1 MFDIRDFG
9 RLGFSALY
17 NGPMYEMHVLAKA
30 RTIEH
35 FRSGCRGMYEG
46 IWMTSTTQTVILQKT
61 VRSLE
66 ANSFE
71 VKVADD
77 AEEATR
83 LVLSMIPKGAS
94 VGIGDSATIRQIGL
108 LEALAKRRV
117 KVVNPFSKELSTD
130 PRKRAIAKRVRMLRK
145 ALVTDVFITSSNAI
159 TMDGKLVNIDAVGNR
174 VAAMIFGPK
183 RTIIIVGVNKLVENV
198 DAAIHR
204 IKNTIA
210 PTHTR
215 TKKITTPCAAT
226 GECSDCHSPDR
237 ICSVTSIIER
247 RPWRS
252 TVMIVIVKADF
263 GLSYDPTWEQ
273 ARKDRILSAY
283 QASTWRFPKST
294 LRLSKA

>member
-1 MFDIRDFG
+1 
-9 RLGFSALY
+9 
-17 NGPMYEMHVLAKA
+17 
-30 RTIEH
+30 
-35 FRSGCRGMYEG
+35 MYEG
-46 IWMTSTTQTVILQKT
+46 IWMTSTSESVILQKT

-71 VKVADD
+71 VKVAND

-83 LVLSMIPKGAS
+83 LVLGMIPKGAS

-108 LEALAKRRV
+108 LEPLRKRRV
-117 KVVNPFSKELSTD
+117 RVANPFSKELSTD
-130 PRKRAIAKRVRMLRK
+130 PRKHVIAKRVRMLRK
-145 ALVTDVFITSSNAI
+145 ALVTDVFITSSNAV

-215 TKKITTPCAAT
+215 TKKIATPCAAT
-226 GECSDCHSPDR
+226 GECSDCHSHDR

-252 TVMIVIVKADF
+252 TVIVVIVKADL
-263 GLSYDPTWEQ
+263 GLSYDPAWDQ

-283 QASTWRFPKST
+283 RASTWTFPKST
-294 LRLSKA
+294 LRLSEA